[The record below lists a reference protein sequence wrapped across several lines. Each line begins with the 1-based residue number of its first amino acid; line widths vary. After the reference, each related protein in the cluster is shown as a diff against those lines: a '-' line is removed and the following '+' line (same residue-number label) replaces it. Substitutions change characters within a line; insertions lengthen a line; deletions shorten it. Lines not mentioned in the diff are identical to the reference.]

1 MTPNTHNPN
10 QSLPPHRALILRAA
24 SLTALFY
31 FGLLIVPFLIAYS
44 YKPTAFTLSNF
55 LKFPYLALGIGIPL
69 GILVI
74 WLVFPRDYAPKESHE
89 FFPKALWVCGWHL
102 IIFPLLYLVWAGI
115 SPFVLIS
122 ISIQDMRDSLTLAN
136 SPILNALAT
145 TNLLAFLTYS
155 IFFSALKFW
164 FKKQTKKSIPSTTA

>member
-1 MTPNTHNPN
+1 MTPNIHSPN
-10 QSLPPHRALILRAA
+10 QAPSLPRPLVFRAA

-31 FGLLIVPFLIAYS
+31 LGIIVPISVAY
-44 YKPTAFTLSNF
+44 YRKPPTFTLSDF
-55 LKFPYLALGIGIPL
+55 MKLTCLSVGIGIL
-69 GILVI
+69 VGMLVI
-74 WLVFPRDYAPKESHE
+74 WLVFPRDYAPQESHE
-89 FFPKALWVCGWHL
+89 FFPKALWVGGWHFV
-102 IIFPLLYLVWAGI
+102 IFPILYLVLADI

-155 IFFSALKFW
+155 IFFSALKLW